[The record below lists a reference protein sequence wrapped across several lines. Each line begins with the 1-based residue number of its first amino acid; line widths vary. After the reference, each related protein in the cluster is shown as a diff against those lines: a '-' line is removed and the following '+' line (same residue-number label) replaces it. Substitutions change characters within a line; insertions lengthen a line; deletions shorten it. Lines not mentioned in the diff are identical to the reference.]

1 MALDKILYLYS
12 VATDAFY
19 TQEEQYIHKRLLKL
33 YKARQKK
40 NIPKWRKKCFN
51 RLIKKEKNKLTE
63 LLDQHIEKK
72 ETRRLN
78 INALSDKN
86 IISLFE
92 SSLTR
97 ALDLKVNELTKDL
110 MIVNVFFF
118 QVFNDLV
125 KYGFDYEGERYIF
138 LTASAGQIRTKRAVF
153 VKKSAYDK
161 IEQRLMC
168 GLSIEDI
175 NAQGGINTN
184 KYLAYL
190 ALNNSATEVWK
201 DFDIDKSIV
210 VNDFE
215 TMVEGEVDYIDEDTY
230 EITRKQMNVPIPH
243 TDGCGIML
251 DGPTR
256 MVRLPWVKGLLVQ
269 FPFDKFIQ
277 EKCTDGKCIVTDI
290 YGEEHDILAEGIR
303 YIFTKSQF
311 KLAKYF
317 HSWSC
322 YKERFKNN
330 QCEACYC
337 NIEEPYIPKSRINY
351 QMLQTLSDMK
361 NNEIQC
367 LIKQSVEEIETIGN
381 DYQTTMRLL
390 GATEYNKNP
399 SWFQE
404 ALMIY
409 PELFRDQYCREILKQ
424 TKQSLVKQAKSGR
437 LRVNGK
443 YLFLS
448 PDLYAFC
455 EWLFLGEQNPKGL
468 LEDGEVYTS
477 EFKNGDELACLRSPH
492 LYREW
497 PIKKNK
503 RNEELDRWF
512 GMTKCIYTSCHDLIS
527 RILQFDN
534 DGDKALVVKDR
545 LLTKIAERNMEGIV
559 PLAYNLKKANAEQLS
574 TESMYQGM
582 VHAYTGG
589 NIGPI
594 SNNITKVWNSG
605 EIGEEQL
612 NVVRWLTYTNNQVI
626 DYAKTLWLADP
637 PKKVKDTI
645 KSYTKAKVP
654 NFFIY
659 AKDKEAHQVEAPN
672 DSTMNRIAA
681 SIPDS
686 KIRFSKSISKFDYR
700 MLMNLDYGFSIS
712 SDSKIIK
719 SYDYWNA
726 RVNDFEEDKAVK
738 NQDMYKYKNLRKKVL
753 EESGEDIDYIVNTL
767 VAYLYTVRKT
777 SAKKGLWDS
786 FGDIILENLKRNLK
800 GKGKICQVCGKRFI
814 PKSKAQH
821 SLTCSEECSL
831 ALKNQRKIE
840 LRNSQNH

>member
-12 VATDAFY
+12 AATDAFY

-40 NIPKWRKKCFN
+40 NIPQWRKKCIN
-51 RLIKKEKNKLTE
+51 RLVKKEKNKLTE

-78 INALSDKN
+78 VNALSDKN

-125 KYGFDYEGERYIF
+125 KYGFDYEDERYIF

-190 ALNNSATEVWK
+190 ALNNSATEVWEN
-201 DFDIDKSIV
+201 FNIDKSIV
-210 VNDFE
+210 VDDFE

-230 EITRKQMNVPIPH
+230 EITRKRMNVPIPH
-243 TDGCGIML
+243 MDGCGIML

-256 MVRLPWVKGLLVQ
+256 MVRLPWIKGLLAQ

-468 LEDGEVYTS
+468 LENGEVYTS

-497 PIKKNK
+497 PIKQNK

-545 LLTKIAERNMEGIV
+545 LLTKIAKRNMEGIV

-654 NFFIY
+654 DFFIY
-659 AKDKEAHQVEAPN
+659 AKNKEDHQVEPPN

-712 SDSKIIK
+712 SDSKIVK
-719 SYDYWNA
+719 SYDYWNV
-726 RVNDFEEDKAVK
+726 RVNEFEEDKAVK

-786 FGDIILENLKRNLK
+786 FGDIILENLKRNLE
-800 GKGKICQVCGKRFI
+800 GKGRICQVCGKRFAQ
-814 PKSKAQH
+814 KRATQNYCSTDCYDKA
-821 SLTCSEECSL
+821 
-831 ALKNQRKIE
+831 KNQREIE
-840 LRNSQNH
+840 RFCHKKQ

>member
-1 MALDKILYLYS
+1 
-12 VATDAFY
+12 
-19 TQEEQYIHKRLLKL
+19 
-33 YKARQKK
+33 
-40 NIPKWRKKCFN
+40 
-51 RLIKKEKNKLTE
+51 
-63 LLDQHIEKK
+63 
-72 ETRRLN
+72 
-78 INALSDKN
+78 
-86 IISLFE
+86 
-92 SSLTR
+92 
-97 ALDLKVNELTKDL
+97 
-110 MIVNVFFF
+110 
-118 QVFNDLV
+118 
-125 KYGFDYEGERYIF
+125 
-138 LTASAGQIRTKRAVF
+138 
-153 VKKSAYDK
+153 
-161 IEQRLMC
+161 
-168 GLSIEDI
+168 
-175 NAQGGINTN
+175 
-184 KYLAYL
+184 
-190 ALNNSATEVWK
+190 
-201 DFDIDKSIV
+201 
-210 VNDFE
+210 
-215 TMVEGEVDYIDEDTY
+215 
-230 EITRKQMNVPIPH
+230 
-243 TDGCGIML
+243 
-251 DGPTR
+251 
-256 MVRLPWVKGLLVQ
+256 
-269 FPFDKFIQ
+269 
-277 EKCTDGKCIVTDI
+277 
-290 YGEEHDILAEGIR
+290 
-303 YIFTKSQF
+303 
-311 KLAKYF
+311 
-317 HSWSC
+317 
-322 YKERFKNN
+322 
-330 QCEACYC
+330 
-337 NIEEPYIPKSRINY
+337 
-351 QMLQTLSDMK
+351 MK
-361 NNEIQC
+361 
-367 LIKQSVEEIETIGN
+367 
-381 DYQTTMRLL
+381 
-390 GATEYNKNP
+390 
-399 SWFQE
+399 
-404 ALMIY
+404 
-409 PELFRDQYCREILKQ
+409 
-424 TKQSLVKQAKSGR
+424 
-437 LRVNGK
+437 
-443 YLFLS
+443 
-448 PDLYAFC
+448 
-455 EWLFLGEQNPKGL
+455 
-468 LEDGEVYTS
+468 
-477 EFKNGDELACLRSPH
+477 
-492 LYREW
+492 
-497 PIKKNK
+497 
-503 RNEELDRWF
+503 
-512 GMTKCIYTSCHDLIS
+512 
-527 RILQFDN
+527 
-534 DGDKALVVKDR
+534 
-545 LLTKIAERNMEGIV
+545 GIV

-672 DSTMNRIAA
+672 DSTMNKIAA